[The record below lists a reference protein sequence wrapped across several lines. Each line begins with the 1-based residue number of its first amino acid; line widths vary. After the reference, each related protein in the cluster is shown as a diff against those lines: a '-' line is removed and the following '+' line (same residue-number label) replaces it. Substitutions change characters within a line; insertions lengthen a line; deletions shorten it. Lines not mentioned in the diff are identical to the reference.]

1 MEITEMAKNTD
12 ECMIIHEAIKAF
24 VKDDVSSTGNNLF
37 SVLGY
42 DTSRTE
48 PLENKTYS
56 EFKEY

>member
-1 MEITEMAKNTD
+1 MAKNTD
-12 ECMIIHEAIKAF
+12 EWMSIHEAIKAF

-42 DTSRTE
+42 DTNRTE
-48 PLENKTYS
+48 PQENKTYS